1 MNEPDLQAAAINRHM
16 YLAVTLPAIG
26 PWIVSYCERCKRPSM
41 ERGRSAAS
49 A

>member
-26 PWIVSYCERCKRPSM
+26 PWIVSYCERCKRPC
-41 ERGRSAAS
+41 
-49 A
+49 